1 MPGMTRFLLIF
12 ITVLI
17 TLFGVELLPWVQTN
31 LVLPWTTLLARA
43 CVGLVG
49 MFDTSVMAQGKVI
62 WNPATGF
69 GVSIEPGCNGVEAF
83 IVLCAALIAF
93 PSSWLHK
100 AWGLVVGFIAIQAL
114 NVVRVISLFYLGQ
127 WNKDVF
133 DFAHHYLWQGL
144 IMLDVLAVWLLWIR
158 VAAPLGAVVEDAKP
172 EIAVPPAVPAE
183 TVSKS
188 ATEIDVNSVPERAP
202 VAAPITP
209 PVAAPV
215 PPPVAAPVAPVPP
228 VTGDSAFALPTRVA
242 APPKPAAKPN
252 PSANLP
258 PTSGADRW

>member
-1 MPGMTRFLLIF
+1 MKRFLFIF
-12 ITVLI
+12 ITVLV

-31 LVLPWTTLLARA
+31 LVLPWTTLLASA
-43 CVGLVG
+43 CVGLVS

-100 AWGLVVGFIAIQAL
+100 AWGLVVGFVAIQAL

-158 VAAPLGAVVEDAKP
+158 VAAPIGVRTEASKTEVSADTA
-172 EIAVPPAVPAE
+172 
-183 TVSKS
+183 SKS
-188 ATEIDVNSVPERAP
+188 AIETEVI
-202 VAAPITP
+202 
-209 PVAAPV
+209 
-215 PPPVAAPVAPVPP
+215 
-228 VTGDSAFALPTRVA
+228 VTGDAAFALPTRATSPV
-242 APPKPAAKPN
+242 N
-252 PSANLP
+252 PITPQP
-258 PTSGADRW
+258 PTAPSRPADSGADRW

>member
-1 MPGMTRFLLIF
+1 MQGMKRFLFIF
-12 ITVLI
+12 IAVLV
-17 TLFGVELLPWVQTN
+17 TLFGVELLPWVQNN

-43 CVGLVG
+43 CVALVSA
-49 MFDTSVMAQGKVI
+49 FDTSVMAQGKVI

-100 AWGLVVGFIAIQAL
+100 AWGLVVGFVAIQAL

-158 VAAPLGAVVEDAKP
+158 VAAPLGAGSEASKNEVS
-172 EIAVPPAVPAE
+172 AE
-183 TVSKS
+183 SVSKS
-188 ATEIDVNSVPERAP
+188 ATETEV
-202 VAAPITP
+202 
-209 PVAAPV
+209 
-215 PPPVAAPVAPVPP
+215 P
-228 VTGDSAFALPTRVA
+228 VTGDAAFALPI
-242 APPKPAAKPN
+242 PAATRPA
-252 PSANLP
+252 PAASANIPPAPTISPPISPPTSPPPP